1 MQRLLTHRHR
11 HGIVQFSLVW
21 TLIHIAA
28 FKFSPST
35 WCRHMNSLGKITFFF
50 FTSFNLG
57 LSKLSNGSLDF
68 VFSRASQCPICLHF
82 YANIFN
88 FDSLFPC
95 VYLVQRQKKNSG
107 TKLNYS
113 ALASWLKIHIKVS
126 FHVKGFCQPWSM
138 SAADRRPID
147 SFVFCVM
154 CRKSVSLDA
163 SNNGEVNAEAAAVHR
178 QISVSRGGSH
188 SRWKTTQLYGWWK
201 PIHGS
206 IAQPFAMMTD
216 VGGKKMAIILR
227 RTQMT
232 CTFPWKSSQWF
243 SAADLQ
249 GFHLSRVNYAEH
261 ESHICNRNALKTP
274 WPWHERPK
282 TLSLFVQFS
291 SNRNLLFGG
300 GFAQYFFCPLEGS
313 IWKRISHWRIALVLY
328 FNRGIN
334 FIHCDHLEQLK
345 VCH

>member
-1 MQRLLTHRHR
+1 MIDNAKITYTSTYY
-11 HGIVQFSLVW
+11 GIVQFSLVW
-21 TLIHIAA
+21 KLIQIAT

-35 WCRHMNSLGKITFFF
+35 WWRHMNSLGENYF

-68 VFSRASQCPICLHF
+68 VFLRANQCPICLHF

-88 FDSLFPC
+88 FDSLFSC

-107 TKLNYS
+107 TKPNDS
-113 ALASWLKIHIKVS
+113 ALASWLKKIHIKVS
-126 FHVKGFCQPWSM
+126 FHVKGICQPWSM

-178 QISVSRGGSH
+178 KITVSRGGSH

-216 VGGKKMAIILR
+216 VEKK
-227 RTQMT
+227 
-232 CTFPWKSSQWF
+232 
-243 SAADLQ
+243 
-249 GFHLSRVNYAEH
+249 
-261 ESHICNRNALKTP
+261 
-274 WPWHERPK
+274 WP
-282 TLSLFVQFS
+282 
-291 SNRNLLFGG
+291 
-300 GFAQYFFCPLEGS
+300 
-313 IWKRISHWRIALVLY
+313 
-328 FNRGIN
+328 
-334 FIHCDHLEQLK
+334 
-345 VCH
+345 